1 MNLNR
6 RELLKKTAKV
16 AGAVTLASMAGTA
29 TFVQP
34 ASAHTDI
41 DQEITITMGEMFFQV
56 NGQGQGDAIRV
67 PANQVVRL
75 VIKNEGAVLHD
86 VHFGKT
92 ADLDGR
98 KYSDN
103 LTTPFDML
111 EIPAGGEA
119 WLTFNFSDDQKGEW
133 EIGCFQLGHYE
144 GGMKAPFIVE

>member
-6 RELLKKTAKV
+6 REMLKKTGKV
-16 AGAVTLASMAGTA
+16 AGAITLASMVGTA
-29 TFVQP
+29 TFTRS

-41 DQEITITMGEMFFQV
+41 DQEITITMGEMFFQAD
-56 NGQGQGDAIRV
+56 GQGAGEAIRV

-75 VIKNEGAVLHD
+75 VFKNEGSVLHD
-86 VHFGKT
+86 AHFGKD

-98 KYSDN
+98 KYNDN
-103 LTTPFDML
+103 LSAPFDML

-119 WLTFNFSDDQKGEW
+119 WLTFTFTDDQKGEW

-144 GGMKAPFIVE
+144 AGMSAPFIVE